1 MPIPKSYFRNYIAP
15 SSKKV
20 FQKKISS
27 SGFSPFISV
36 ECQAT
41 RSPNHHKKTSV
52 NFKAAKRSLVYFG
65 FDLGDRAGQE
75 PEGVAIVRENR
86 SYILITQEE
95 WESLIETA
103 ELMQLPNLLNQ
114 VATDAPAQLVSQ

>member
-1 MPIPKSYFRNYIAP
+1 MYQVTLNYA
-15 SSKKV
+15 
-20 FQKKISS
+20 
-27 SGFSPFISV
+27 
-36 ECQAT
+36 
-41 RSPNHHKKTSV
+41 
-52 NFKAAKRSLVYFG
+52 KANL
-65 FDLGDRAGQE
+65 DELCDRAGQE

-114 VATDAPAQLVSQ
+114 VASARQEYQAGEALSMEQVFG

>member
-1 MPIPKSYFRNYIAP
+1 M
-15 SSKKV
+15 
-20 FQKKISS
+20 
-27 SGFSPFISV
+27 
-36 ECQAT
+36 
-41 RSPNHHKKTSV
+41 
-52 NFKAAKRSLVYFG
+52 YFG